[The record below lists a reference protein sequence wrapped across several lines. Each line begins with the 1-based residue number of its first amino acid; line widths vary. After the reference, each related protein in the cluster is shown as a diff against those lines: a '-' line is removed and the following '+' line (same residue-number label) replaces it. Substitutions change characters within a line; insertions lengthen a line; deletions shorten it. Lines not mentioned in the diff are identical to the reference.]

1 MSTENQIATDVPVTD
16 QAATDPLEKKIGIVE
31 KALGFLLNLFLSVR
45 SIVKSG
51 K

>member
-1 MSTENQIATDVPVTD
+1 MSTENQTNDATEPV
-16 QAATDPLEKKIGIVE
+16 ATDPLEKKISIVE
-31 KALGFLLNLFLSVR
+31 KALGFLLQMFLSIR

>member
-1 MSTENQIATDVPVTD
+1 MSTENQTTDLPATD
-16 QAATDPLEKKIGIVE
+16 AAVTDPLEKKISIVE

-45 SIVKSG
+45 SIVKSN